1 LRGKHQHLLV
11 ILLVRGAAIAINQHR
26 QKTLPELA
34 RFSILLDTTTFYVIF
49 QNVQQITVRLHALF
63 KLRDTFLPTRECLL
77 KEENHKKLYVCV
89 IP

>member
-26 QKTLPELA
+26 QKTLL
-34 RFSILLDTTTFYVIF
+34 TTFYVIF